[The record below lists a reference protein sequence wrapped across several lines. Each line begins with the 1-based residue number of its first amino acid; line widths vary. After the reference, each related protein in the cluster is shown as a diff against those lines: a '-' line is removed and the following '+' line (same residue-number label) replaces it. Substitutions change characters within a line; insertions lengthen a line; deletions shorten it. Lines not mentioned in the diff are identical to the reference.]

1 MSMRILHN
9 LQEDIKERE
18 VVSVTPDTS
27 VYEALQVMDEHNI
40 GSVLVIEGDELA
52 GIYTERDYARKGELQ
67 GRSAKETSVHAVMT
81 PADQIIS
88 VTPLASL
95 YDCASLMLNN
105 KIRHVVFMDGG
116 KVVGIISERDII
128 AGLHEDIS
136 RVVMDY
142 FGFDLTRT

>member
-1 MSMRILHN
+1 MRILRN
-9 LQEDIKERE
+9 LQEEIKERK
-18 VVSVTPDTS
+18 VVSVTPDTT
-27 VYEALQVMDEHNI
+27 VHEALRVMEEDNI
-40 GSVLVIEGDELA
+40 GSVLVIEGDDLA
-52 GIYTERDYARKGELQ
+52 GIYTERDYARRGELED
-67 GRSAKETSVHAVMT
+67 RIAKETPIRDVMT

-88 VTPLASL
+88 VTPHASL
-95 YDCASLMLNN
+95 YDCASLMISNQ
-105 KIRHVVFMDGG
+105 IRHIVFMDGE